1 MATNSPISLDNLRF
15 DRRLR
20 TASSEGYYIIADKT
34 RLGLIDLHFAPAS
47 VQCTMILEHELERT
61 QLARL
66 IDQIDEDLVLSADIP
81 RDNFVVT
88 VYTGREVGLFSDD
101 FHADDDQV
109 ALDIGGEDD
118 DNDDDDDIDPDE
130 IEN

>member
-1 MATNSPISLDNLRF
+1 MATVSLDNLRF

-20 TASSEGYYIIADKT
+20 TASSEGYYIIADKG
-34 RLGLIDLHFAPAS
+34 RLGMADLHFAPTT
-47 VQCTMILEHELERT
+47 VHCTLILEQELERA

-81 RDNFVVT
+81 RENFMVT
-88 VYTGREVGLFSDD
+88 VYTGREVGMFSDD

-109 ALDIGGEDD
+109 ELDIGGKSDEDD
-118 DNDDDDDIDPDE
+118 LDDE
-130 IEN
+130 IEE